1 MQMGKP
7 RTADDIRKTLK
18 ILRDARKES
27 AELFNSIEKDIAKA
41 TKKIKSVNNAQ
52 DGAAMAVTL
61 FRGLAKLIKN
71 GYKASLVSGK
81 ELQKINNRVAKDVVK
96 DVAKQRRD
104 AALRIADSL
113 GKDSKGDSAIML
125 WTKKG
130 VTFALECQ
138 SPSFWTAAYVDV
150 VDNKNYNFEPKRWA
164 NLADIT
170 HKEQMKKVTE
180 ARNNALKNIDKK
192 IKHYEF
198 LLSIATKYLDKRI
211 A

>member
-1 MQMGKP
+1 MRMDKP
-7 RTADDIRKTLK
+7 RTADDIRKALK
-18 ILRDARKES
+18 ILRDARKNS
-27 AELFNSIEKDIAKA
+27 DELFKSIEKDIAKA

-52 DGAAMAVTL
+52 DGAAMAITL
-61 FRGLAKLIKN
+61 FRGLAKLIQN
-71 GYKASLVSGK
+71 GYKASLSSGK
-81 ELQKINNRVAKDVVK
+81 ELQKINNDVVEDVVK
-96 DVAKQRRD
+96 NMEKQRRD
-104 AALRIADSL
+104 VALKIANSL

-138 SPSFWTAAYVDV
+138 SPSFWTAAYVDI

-170 HKEQMKKVTE
+170 HKKQMKKVTE
-180 ARNNALKNIDKK
+180 ARKSALKNLDKK

-198 LLSIATKYLDKRI
+198 LLSIAAKELDKRV